1 MVTRQLLAEIK
12 RKTADTPVA
21 EESER
26 TRLTSQTQSVINDFD
41 SVASFQPPINRI
53 QDNSAKIMPNYQQT
67 QLQTSSTEM
76 NLMQL
81 QPDNSVF
88 GDRTLSMPG
97 SLNEVENSRNLILI
111 TCKAENDKSE
121 TG

>member
-26 TRLTSQTQSVINDFD
+26 TRLTSQTQSIINDFD
-41 SVASFQPPINRI
+41 SVANFQPPINRL
-53 QDNSAKIMPNYQQT
+53 QDNSAKIIPNYQQT
-67 QLQTSSTEM
+67 QLQTSSTEI

-81 QPDNSVF
+81 QPENSMF
-88 GDRTLSMPG
+88 GDRALSTPG
-97 SLNEVENSRNLILI
+97 SVAEVENSRNLILI